1 MRFAG
6 NNDSTSCAE
15 LGAVAAELDRR
26 REKLGT
32 ATTLETLRW
41 KSSPILDVLLP
52 ASVHYPNRVPQHC
65 VSESRCTNGSGGLRQ
80 GTVTLCCDTTT
91 SGDQKK
97 IGGSKKRLNPP
108 LCIVLGMDH
117 TTREAYTAYL
127 AGHAKVRRCR

>member
-26 REKLGT
+26 REKLGA
-32 ATTLETLRW
+32 ATPLETLRW
-41 KSSPILDVLLP
+41 KSSPFLM
-52 ASVHYPNRVPQHC
+52 SCSGVHYPNRVPQHR

-80 GTVTLCCDTTT
+80 GPVTLCCDTTS

-117 TTREAYTAYL
+117 TTLEAYTAYL